1 MLSLRPQTADNRQ
14 HLPPA
19 QTAIPPALP
28 PEAVVLDQEELAA
41 LDPDE
46 ITDYAAY
53 LIGVANGQA
62 DYFLP
67 DERPFRVVLPP
78 IIIGGEG

>member
-1 MLSLRPQTADNRQ
+1 
-14 HLPPA
+14 
-19 QTAIPPALP
+19 
-28 PEAVVLDQEELAA
+28 VVLDQEELAA